1 MKKIVLVAIAIIL
14 IVNIPFL
21 IERVEYDNDN
31 KNYELI
37 LDAGEFND
45 LRLRYDQLNLSE
57 LVDSGLTGLALP
69 AETIEDLIDRG
80 QVALWRS
87 AEISTLS
94 EDLRARFAAEDYNI
108 DRNGAL
114 LFFDE
119 EITARSE
126 NILGYWQEI
135 YNIESMEYENGMI
148 VLFPNWYEE
157 LEDLIPGYDQEFA
170 AEARDLGLNLFV
182 RMKNQPD
189 DELNLALYNE
199 ARELDSEAV
208 IFSGDEVGGF
218 PGNIEEN
225 ASFINETEL
234 RYGMI
239 EPFIADQDGAREFAK
254 VVPDNVVRVHSIQQD
269 EMEKYDVDRI
279 VNRYVRAARDR
290 NVRYLYM
297 RGFPISRT
305 GEDLAGMQKNLIAGI
320 AGELDN
326 AGFTAGG
333 VGPLIQSGPTG
344 WRLGSIVLAIISLLY
359 LFTDKLFAARR
370 KNLIFI
376 LLTAGFLVFT
386 GLLVFIASGN
396 ILGQFLALVL
406 AVFAPAVSSFYIVDI
421 LNGKPGFKLV
431 QAIGITL
438 AGSIFLNITLATTEF
453 YNQIESFRG
462 VKVAFLMPLV
472 FTAIYYV
479 IKEYNIVTLDA
490 LIAESKKFLDLIIK
504 LKHIV
509 LAGLVMVGLI
519 IYIGRTGNI
528 PLIPVPAWEIVIR
541 DLLEELLV
549 VRPRFKEFLFGH
561 PFLFLL
567 PVIYKY
573 FNYKLLGFFA
583 VIMATIGQIT
593 IANSF
598 SHLHTPLLISLIRT
612 WHGYWLALPVAAG
625 IGIIIYI
632 INKAFLYYLE
642 QGADI

>member
-14 IVNIPFL
+14 ILNIPFL
-21 IERVEYDNDN
+21 IERINYDDNN

-37 LDAGEFND
+37 MDSGEFND
-45 LRLRYDQLNLSE
+45 LTVRYNHLNLSE
-57 LVDSGLTGLALP
+57 LVEAGLTGLALP

-87 AEISTLS
+87 AGISTLS
-94 EDLRARFAAEDYNI
+94 EDLRARLAAEEYNVG
-108 DRNGAL
+108 RNGAL
-114 LFFDE
+114 LYFDE
-119 EITARSE
+119 EIASRSE
-126 NILGYWQEI
+126 NILGYWQDV
-135 YNIESMEYENGMI
+135 YNIKTMEYESGKI
-148 VLFPNWYEE
+148 VLFPAWYEE
-157 LEDLIPGYDQEFA
+157 LEELIPGYDQELA
-170 AEARDLGLNLFV
+170 AEADELGLNIFV
-182 RMKNQPD
+182 RLTNQPD

-199 ARELDSEAV
+199 ALDIGAESV

-225 ASFINETEL
+225 ASFINDIGM

-239 EPFIADQDGAREFAK
+239 EPFIADQDGSREFAE
-254 VVPDNVVRVHSIQQD
+254 VAPENVVRVHSIQQD

-290 NVRYLYM
+290 NVRYLYL

-305 GEDLAGMQKNLIAGI
+305 DENLAGMQKSLLEGI
-320 AGELDN
+320 SDQLN
-326 AGFTAGG
+326 TAGFIPGK
-333 VGPLIQSGPTG
+333 VSPLIQFGPAN
-344 WRLGSIVLAIISLLY
+344 WRLGSIVIAIILLLY
-359 LFTDKLFAARR
+359 LFADKLFASRW
-370 KNLIFI
+370 KNLIFG
-376 LLTAGFLVFT
+376 LLAAGFLVFS
-386 GLLVFIASGN
+386 GILVFITSGN
-396 ILGQFLALVL
+396 IFRQFLALGLAVL
-406 AVFAPAVSSFYIVDI
+406 APTISSFYIVDI
-421 LNGKPGFKLV
+421 LDGKPALKIL

-462 VKVAFLMPLV
+462 VKVAFLMPLI
-472 FTAIYYV
+472 FTAIYYLV
-479 IKEYNIVTLDA
+479 NEYKIITLDD
-490 LIAESKKFLDLIIK
+490 LIRESRKFLDLIIR

-509 LAGLVMVGLI
+509 LAGLVMIGLI

-573 FNYKLLGFFA
+573 FSYKLLGFFA
-583 VIMATIGQIT
+583 VIMATIGQVT

-598 SHLHTPLLISLIRT
+598 SHLHTPLIVSLIRT
-612 WHGYWLALPVAAG
+612 WHGYWLALPIAIVIRIA
-625 IGIIIYI
+625 IYA
-632 INKAFLYYLE
+632 INRVFIYYIE
-642 QGADI
+642 QGAEL